1 MHIAFLQWKNYGSEE
16 QMNNRQGL
24 VVKGREVVVT
34 YDGNLVMK
42 LFCILI
48 VLSIIQIYT
57 SIKLHTTK
65 DTPMNEYK
73 TGEI

>member
-1 MHIAFLQWKNYGSEE
+1 M
-16 QMNNRQGL
+16 
-24 VVKGREVVVT
+24 KGREVVVT

-65 DTPMNEYK
+65 DTPMHEYK